1 MSNYLIRNVFNVLC
15 TSLNISHGTVT
26 VVKINIFRFHKGRE
40 MKLSVQSH
48 ILIFYAIIIISKQF
62 AQNEHMPTKTD

>member
-15 TSLNISHGTVT
+15 TSLNISYGTMT
-26 VVKINIFRFHKGRE
+26 VLKINIFRFLKGRE